1 VGGHGQLRARLKY
14 RRRGRRRNVTGDET
28 KETCVAKEQT
38 TERSLAKRGRLLQH
52 SLEHRLQLTRRA
64 ANNLEHIGGP
74 RLLLKR
80 FSPLVEQPPVLDGHD
95 GLGREVYQQLDLL
108 VGEWADF
115 LAEDRDSANQHVF
128 FEQWYGNDGPNT
140 GERRRLRAAKAR

>member
-1 VGGHGQLRARLKY
+1 SCGLAGGLHCRTRPAASPAEISPPGPTAERDC
-14 RRRGRRRNVTGDET
+14 DET

-64 ANNLEHIGGP
+64 ANNLEHIGGR

-80 FSPLVEQPPVLDGHD
+80 FSQLVEQPRILYGDD
-95 GLGREVYQQLDLL
+95 GLGGEVLHQRDLL
-108 VGEWADF
+108 VGK
-115 LAEDRDSANQHVF
+115 R
-128 FEQWYGNDGPNT
+128 T
-140 GERRRLRAAKAR
+140 